1 MLTDHDG
8 DGMTDYEEMVLMQDP
23 YTPDE
28 FPRHKSPRELADEA
42 KARGE
47 RKLLVNPTSV
57 ELAELILAG
66 IRTTIA
72 SEANRDDVVP
82 TLKVSKERVANL
94 ASGLQ
99 AKFDQDREI
108 LLEAGAKG
116 VGDALRKAHHVG
128 PSGKV
133 EYVTGWS
140 HSAGLIHAD
149 ELWPAFDS
157 GTGNPIP
164 NEAGYGDL
172 TGADP
177 DPALSGLGPL
187 PPVGIWEF
195 DGGVDPAVNPLL
207 ADRLIYG
214 NSLSELA
221 NEVWDVNDPHAVEVT
236 EIIGL
241 PDPTRVRQGMAYGA
255 KLKIY
260 SSLNDYAEMAS
271 AVVSAEGMHFSN
283 HSYGVGGGWFGYGV
297 WVGPQASTDPNVP
310 IGEDNPVYEDPE
322 FGSYTLG
329 SKTLDDL
336 VASARTYLPVYA
348 AGNKAHIT
356 GTISTEENPI
366 TYTTVVDEGTPG
378 SFSLGNNEWGVSD
391 TSLHALNSGPPLAI
405 APDVPPEYPG
415 DVDESMFEFLD
426 GVPGPGN
433 DTITSVAC
441 AKNILTVGAAFSFLN
456 EVNGSSD
463 FALRHYS
470 GRGPTDDGRIK
481 PDLVVPGTFELPDGT
496 VGGIGGTS
504 QAAPAVTGTLAL
516 LDELN
521 HDAGGDPLLASTW
534 KALLLNTA
542 VDGLTLDHHQRTGTD
557 GNGDPIFVRVPGFL
571 GPILSG
577 LAPEGSPPV
586 YRAFPGPDYFFG
598 WGMVNARAA
607 ADLLYGSLRSDSGR
621 CHVCEFMLYDP
632 SDNEVDADNTVVEI
646 PIQFD
651 GTSGEMK
658 VMICWSDPAF
668 HGQVQ
673 AAFSSGV
680 MNPDEGPYDLDT
692 QRLVND
698 LDLWVE
704 GPNGTIYRPWVLDPE
719 HPLNPA
725 TVAGLGETNTRD
737 NVEQV
742 VISNPV
748 AGDYIVKVS
757 HKGRLYQLNPVDP
770 AATGPADDFL
780 LETGEGQAVSLVV
793 TGNEIGSFKRPEL
806 VFVPGSHG
814 ETPVSTLGT
823 FLVEG
828 FVGLRYQLQRSAD
841 LQTWTDVDAPFHL
854 SQPVEVKTVIHPIED
869 GSFYRVCEI
878 SPTNN

>member
-1 MLTDHDG
+1 MKGEAGRDYLAFRTPEFEQKREIQDVDKDGWCDLWASFFPIPEGAGPRTVLTDHDG
-8 DGMTDYEEMVLMQDP
+8 DGLTDYEEMVLMQDP

-72 SEANRDDVVP
+72 SEENRNDAVP

-99 AKFDQDREI
+99 TKFDQDREI
-108 LLEAGAKG
+108 LLEAGSKG
-116 VGDALRKAHHVG
+116 EGDSLRKAHHIG

-149 ELWPAFDS
+149 ELWSAFDS

-195 DGGVDPAVNPLL
+195 DGGVDPGQNPEL

-221 NEVWDVNDPHAVEVT
+221 NEVWDVNDPHAVEIT

-260 SSLNDYAEMAS
+260 SSLNDYAEMAG

-283 HSYGVGGGWFGYGV
+283 HSYGARAGWVSYGV
-297 WVGPQASTDPNVP
+297 WVGPQTSTDPNVP
-310 IGEDNPVYEDPE
+310 TGEDNPVYEDPE
-322 FGSYTLG
+322 F
-329 SKTLDDL
+329 
-336 VASARTYLPVYA
+336 
-348 AGNKAHIT
+348 
-356 GTISTEENPI
+356 
-366 TYTTVVDEGTPG
+366 
-378 SFSLGNNEWGVSD
+378 
-391 TSLHALNSGPPLAI
+391 
-405 APDVPPEYPG
+405 
-415 DVDESMFEFLD
+415 MD

-441 AKNILTVGAAFSFLN
+441 AKNILSVGAVFSFLN

-481 PDLVVPGTFELPDGT
+481 PDLVAPGTFELPDGT
-496 VGGIGGTS
+496 VGEIGGTS

-577 LAPEGSPPV
+577 LAPEGNPPV
-586 YRAFPGPDYFFG
+586 YRTFPGPDYFFG

-621 CHVCEFMLYDP
+621 CHICEFMLYDP

-704 GPNGTIYRPWVLDPE
+704 GPGGTTYRPWVLDPE

-725 TVAGLGETNTRD
+725 TVAELGETNTRD

-748 AGDYIVKVS
+748 AGDYIVKIS

-770 AATGPADDFL
+770 AETGPDDDFL

-793 TGNEIGSFKRPEL
+793 SGNEIGSFKRPEL

-814 ETPVSTLGT
+814 ETSVSTLAT
-823 FLVEG
+823 FLVDG

-854 SQPVEVKTVIHPIED
+854 SQPVEVKTVIHPIEE
-869 GSFYRVCEI
+869 GHFYRVREI

>member
-8 DGMTDYEEMVLMQDP
+8 DGLTDYEEMVLMQDP

-72 SEANRDDVVP
+72 SEENRNDAVP

-99 AKFDQDREI
+99 TKFDQDREI
-108 LLEAGAKG
+108 LLEAGSKG
-116 VGDALRKAHHVG
+116 EGDSLRKAHHIG

-149 ELWPAFDS
+149 ELWSAFDS

-195 DGGVDPAVNPLL
+195 DGGVDPGQNPEL

-221 NEVWDVNDPHAVEVT
+221 NEVWDVNDPHAVEIT

-260 SSLNDYAEMAS
+260 SSLNDYAEMAG

-283 HSYGVGGGWFGYGV
+283 HSYGARAGWVSYGV
-297 WVGPQASTDPNVP
+297 WVGPQTSTDPNVP
-310 IGEDNPVYEDPE
+310 TGEDNPVYEDPE
-322 FGSYTLG
+322 F
-329 SKTLDDL
+329 
-336 VASARTYLPVYA
+336 
-348 AGNKAHIT
+348 
-356 GTISTEENPI
+356 
-366 TYTTVVDEGTPG
+366 
-378 SFSLGNNEWGVSD
+378 
-391 TSLHALNSGPPLAI
+391 
-405 APDVPPEYPG
+405 
-415 DVDESMFEFLD
+415 MD

-441 AKNILTVGAAFSFLN
+441 AKNILSVGAVFSFLN

-481 PDLVVPGTFELPDGT
+481 PDLVAPGTFELPDGT
-496 VGGIGGTS
+496 VGEIGGTS

-577 LAPEGSPPV
+577 LAPEGNPPV
-586 YRAFPGPDYFFG
+586 YRTFPGPDYFFG

-621 CHVCEFMLYDP
+621 CHICEFMLYDP

-704 GPNGTIYRPWVLDPE
+704 GPGGTTYRPWVLDPE

-725 TVAGLGETNTRD
+725 TVAELGETNTRD

-748 AGDYIVKVS
+748 AGDYIVKIS

-770 AATGPADDFL
+770 AETGPDDDFL

-793 TGNEIGSFKRPEL
+793 SGNEIGSFKRPEL

-814 ETPVSTLGT
+814 ETSVSTLAT
-823 FLVEG
+823 FLVDG

-854 SQPVEVKTVIHPIED
+854 SQPVEVKTVIHPIEE
-869 GSFYRVCEI
+869 GHFYRVREI

>member
-1 MLTDHDG
+1 MFEVKGEAGRDYLAFRTPEFEQKREIQDVDKDGWCDLWASFFPIPEGAGPRTVLTDHDG
-8 DGMTDYEEMVLMQDP
+8 DGLTDYEEMVLMQDP

-72 SEANRDDVVP
+72 SEENRNDAVP

-99 AKFDQDREI
+99 TKFDQDREI
-108 LLEAGAKG
+108 LLEAGSKG
-116 VGDALRKAHHVG
+116 EGDSLRKAHHIG

-149 ELWPAFDS
+149 ELWSAFDS

-195 DGGVDPAVNPLL
+195 DGGVDPGQNPEL

-221 NEVWDVNDPHAVEVT
+221 NEVWDVNDPHAVEIT

-260 SSLNDYAEMAS
+260 SSLNDYAEMAG

-283 HSYGVGGGWFGYGV
+283 HSYGARAGWVSYGV
-297 WVGPQASTDPNVP
+297 WVGPQTSTDPNVP
-310 IGEDNPVYEDPE
+310 TGEDNPVYEDPE
-322 FGSYTLG
+322 F
-329 SKTLDDL
+329 
-336 VASARTYLPVYA
+336 
-348 AGNKAHIT
+348 
-356 GTISTEENPI
+356 
-366 TYTTVVDEGTPG
+366 
-378 SFSLGNNEWGVSD
+378 
-391 TSLHALNSGPPLAI
+391 
-405 APDVPPEYPG
+405 
-415 DVDESMFEFLD
+415 MD

-441 AKNILTVGAAFSFLN
+441 AKNILSVGAVFSFLN

-481 PDLVVPGTFELPDGT
+481 PDLVAPGTFELPDGT
-496 VGGIGGTS
+496 VGEIGGTS

-586 YRAFPGPDYFFG
+586 YRAFQGPDYFFG

-646 PIQFD
+646 PIQYD
-651 GTSGEMK
+651 GSSGEMK

-668 HGQVQ
+668 HGEVQ

-680 MNPDEGPYDLDT
+680 MNPEVGPYDLDT

-719 HPLNPA
+719 NPLNPA
-725 TVAGLGETNTRD
+725 TVAGVNETNTRD

-742 VISNPV
+742 IIPNPV

-757 HKGRLYQLNPVDP
+757 HKRRLYQLNPADP
-770 AATGPADDFL
+770 TAVGPGDDFL

-793 TGNEIGSFKRPEL
+793 SGNEIGSFKRPEL
-806 VFVPGSHG
+806 VFVPSSHG
-814 ETPVSTLGT
+814 ETSVSTLAT
-823 FLVEG
+823 FLVDG
-828 FVGLRYQLQRSAD
+828 FVGLRYQLQKSVD
-841 LQTWTDVDAPFHL
+841 LQSWTDVDAPFHL
-854 SQPVEVKTVIHPIED
+854 TQPVEVKSVIHPIEE
-869 GSFYRVCEI
+869 GHFYRVREI

>member
-1 MLTDHDG
+1 MFEVKGEAGRDYLAFRTPEFEQKREIQDVDKDGWCDLWASFFPIPEGAGPRTVLTDHDG
-8 DGMTDYEEMVLMQDP
+8 DGLTDYEEMVLMQDP

-72 SEANRDDVVP
+72 SEENRNDAVP

-99 AKFDQDREI
+99 TKFDQDREI
-108 LLEAGAKG
+108 LLEAGSKG
-116 VGDALRKAHHVG
+116 EGDSLRKAHHIG

-149 ELWPAFDS
+149 ELWSAFDS

-195 DGGVDPAVNPLL
+195 DGGVDPGQNPEL

-221 NEVWDVNDPHAVEVT
+221 NEVWDVNDPHAVEIT

-260 SSLNDYAEMAS
+260 SSLNDYAEMAG

-283 HSYGVGGGWFGYGV
+283 HSYGARAGWVSYGV
-297 WVGPQASTDPNVP
+297 WVGPQTSTDPNVP
-310 IGEDNPVYEDPE
+310 TGEDNPVYEDPE
-322 FGSYTLG
+322 F
-329 SKTLDDL
+329 
-336 VASARTYLPVYA
+336 
-348 AGNKAHIT
+348 
-356 GTISTEENPI
+356 
-366 TYTTVVDEGTPG
+366 
-378 SFSLGNNEWGVSD
+378 
-391 TSLHALNSGPPLAI
+391 
-405 APDVPPEYPG
+405 
-415 DVDESMFEFLD
+415 MD

-441 AKNILTVGAAFSFLN
+441 AKNILSVGAVFSFLN

-481 PDLVVPGTFELPDGT
+481 PDLVAPGTFELPDGT
-496 VGGIGGTS
+496 VGEIGGTS

-577 LAPEGSPPV
+577 LAPEGNPPV
-586 YRAFPGPDYFFG
+586 YRTFPGPDYFFG

-621 CHVCEFMLYDP
+621 CHICEFMLYDP

-704 GPNGTIYRPWVLDPE
+704 GPGGTTYRPWVLDPE

-725 TVAGLGETNTRD
+725 TVAELGETNTRD

-748 AGDYIVKVS
+748 AGDYIVKIS

-770 AATGPADDFL
+770 AETGPDDDFL

-793 TGNEIGSFKRPEL
+793 SGNEIGSFKRPEL

-814 ETPVSTLGT
+814 ETSVSTLAT
-823 FLVEG
+823 FLVDG

-854 SQPVEVKTVIHPIED
+854 SQPVEVKTVIHPIEE
-869 GSFYRVCEI
+869 GHFYRVREI

>member
-1 MLTDHDG
+1 VFEVKGEAGRDYLAFRTPEFEQKREIQDVDKDGWCDLWASFFPIPEGAGPRTVLTDHDG
-8 DGMTDYEEMVLMQDP
+8 DGLTDYEEMVLMQDP

-72 SEANRDDVVP
+72 SEENRNDAVP

-99 AKFDQDREI
+99 TKFDQDREI
-108 LLEAGAKG
+108 LLEAGSKG
-116 VGDALRKAHHVG
+116 EGDSLRKAHHIG

-149 ELWPAFDS
+149 ELWSAFDS

-195 DGGVDPAVNPLL
+195 DGGVDPGQNPEL

-221 NEVWDVNDPHAVEVT
+221 NEVWDVNDPHAVEIT

-260 SSLNDYAEMAS
+260 SSLNDYAEMAG

-283 HSYGVGGGWFGYGV
+283 HSYGARAGWVSYGV
-297 WVGPQASTDPNVP
+297 WVGPQTSTDPNVP
-310 IGEDNPVYEDPE
+310 TGEDNPVYEDPE
-322 FGSYTLG
+322 F
-329 SKTLDDL
+329 
-336 VASARTYLPVYA
+336 
-348 AGNKAHIT
+348 
-356 GTISTEENPI
+356 
-366 TYTTVVDEGTPG
+366 
-378 SFSLGNNEWGVSD
+378 
-391 TSLHALNSGPPLAI
+391 
-405 APDVPPEYPG
+405 
-415 DVDESMFEFLD
+415 MD

-441 AKNILTVGAAFSFLN
+441 AKNILSVGAVFSFLN

-481 PDLVVPGTFELPDGT
+481 PDLVAPGTFELPDGT
-496 VGGIGGTS
+496 VGEIGGTS

-577 LAPEGSPPV
+577 LAPEGNPPV
-586 YRAFPGPDYFFG
+586 YRTFPGPDYFFG

-621 CHVCEFMLYDP
+621 CHICEFMLYDP

-704 GPNGTIYRPWVLDPE
+704 GPGGTTYRPWVLDPE

-725 TVAGLGETNTRD
+725 TVAELGETNTRD

-748 AGDYIVKVS
+748 AGDYIVKIS

-770 AATGPADDFL
+770 AETGPDDDFL

-793 TGNEIGSFKRPEL
+793 SGNEIGSFKRPEL

-814 ETPVSTLGT
+814 ETSVSTLAT
-823 FLVEG
+823 FLVDG

-854 SQPVEVKTVIHPIED
+854 SQPVEVKTVIHPIEE
-869 GSFYRVCEI
+869 GHFYRVREI

>member
-1 MLTDHDG
+1 
-8 DGMTDYEEMVLMQDP
+8 MQDP

-72 SEANRDDVVP
+72 SEENRNDAVP

-99 AKFDQDREI
+99 TKFDQDREI
-108 LLEAGAKG
+108 LLEAGSKG
-116 VGDALRKAHHVG
+116 EGDSLRKAHHIG

-149 ELWPAFDS
+149 ELWSAFDS

-195 DGGVDPAVNPLL
+195 DGGVDPGQNPEL

-221 NEVWDVNDPHAVEVT
+221 NEVWDVNDPHAVEIT

-260 SSLNDYAEMAS
+260 SSLNDYAEMAG

-283 HSYGVGGGWFGYGV
+283 HSYGARAGWVSYGV
-297 WVGPQASTDPNVP
+297 WVGPQTSTDPNVP
-310 IGEDNPVYEDPE
+310 TGEDNPVYEDPE
-322 FGSYTLG
+322 F
-329 SKTLDDL
+329 
-336 VASARTYLPVYA
+336 
-348 AGNKAHIT
+348 
-356 GTISTEENPI
+356 
-366 TYTTVVDEGTPG
+366 
-378 SFSLGNNEWGVSD
+378 
-391 TSLHALNSGPPLAI
+391 
-405 APDVPPEYPG
+405 
-415 DVDESMFEFLD
+415 MD

-441 AKNILTVGAAFSFLN
+441 AKNILSVGAVFSFLN

-481 PDLVVPGTFELPDGT
+481 PDLVAPGTFELPDGT
-496 VGGIGGTS
+496 VGEIGGTS

-577 LAPEGSPPV
+577 LAPEGNPPV
-586 YRAFPGPDYFFG
+586 YRTFPGPDYFFG

-621 CHVCEFMLYDP
+621 CHICEFMLYDP

-704 GPNGTIYRPWVLDPE
+704 GPGGTTYRPWVLDPE

-725 TVAGLGETNTRD
+725 TVAELGETNTRD

-748 AGDYIVKVS
+748 AGDYIVKIS

-770 AATGPADDFL
+770 AETGPDDDFL

-793 TGNEIGSFKRPEL
+793 SGNEIGSFKRPEL

-814 ETPVSTLGT
+814 ETSVSTLAT
-823 FLVEG
+823 FLVDG

-854 SQPVEVKTVIHPIED
+854 SQPVEVKTVIHPIEE
-869 GSFYRVCEI
+869 GHFYRVREI